1 MLRREG
7 PCRPLPSWTSARVRR
22 GEGSA
27 VTSVSVV
34 EVTNQAGELLVHK
47 TDNDLWAL
55 PGGGM
60 DVGEYIADAAVRE
73 TKEETGMDIEVTGL
87 VGLYTNPRHVI
98 AYDDGEVRQQ
108 CSACFTSRLLGGRL
122 TTSSETKEVL
132 FVPPAQLET
141 LRIHPS
147 MRMRID
153 HWGQHRDRP
162 YIG

>member
-1 MLRREG
+1 MPTAAFLDVG
-7 PCRPLPSWTSARVRR
+7 T

-47 TDNDLWAL
+47 TDNELWAL

-60 DVGEYIADAAVRE
+60 DVGEYIADAAVRG

-87 VGLYTNPRHVI
+87 VGLYTNPGHVM

-108 CSACFTSRLLGGRL
+108 CSACFTSRLLGGQL
-122 TTSSETKEVL
+122 TTSSETKEVR
-132 FVPPAQLET
+132 FVPVAQLDI

>member
-1 MLRREG
+1 MARRDYFND
-7 PCRPLPSWTSARVRR
+7 PNAPQANSILPS
-22 GEGSA
+22 
-27 VTSVSVV
+27 VTVI
-34 EVTNQAGELLVHK
+34 VTNQAGELLLVHK

-87 VGLYTNPRHVI
+87 VGLYTNPGHVM

-108 CSACFTSRLLGGRL
+108 CSACFTSRLLGGQP
-122 TTSSETKEVL
+122 TTSSETKEVR
-132 FVPPAQLET
+132 FVPVAQLDI